1 MSEGGE
7 VKNVVASK
15 MRDMDLVYLTNIVN
29 AVGGS
34 FGITLFLKGT
44 VISGLMI
51 SGKEYY
57 STLAENL
64 ALVGDVGENLAQHFS
79 RVADDVYT
87 PVSESESIP
96 ANFIHMKDVKIKSGT
111 GEFDEMQNALLR
123 LKIEEID
130 GHIVGNVS

>member
-1 MSEGGE
+1 MSEDRE

-15 MRDMDLVYLTNIVN
+15 MRDMDLVYLANIVN

-64 ALVGDVGENLAQHFS
+64 AQVGDIGENLAEHFA

-96 ANFIHMKDVKIKSGT
+96 ANFIHMKDLRIKSGN
-111 GEFDEMQNALLR
+111 GEFDEMHNALLR

>member
-1 MSEGGE
+1 MSEDRT

-34 FGITLFLKGT
+34 FGITLFLKGS

-57 STLAENL
+57 ATLAERL
-64 ALVGDVGENLAQHFS
+64 AEVGDVGENLAQHFLQ
-79 RVADDVYT
+79 VADDVYT
-87 PVSESESIP
+87 HAAENESIP
-96 ANFIHMKDVKIKSGT
+96 ANFIHMKEVKIKSGS
-111 GEFDEMQNALLR
+111 GEFSEMSDALLR

>member
-1 MSEGGE
+1 MSEDSA

-34 FGITLFLKGT
+34 FGITLFLKGSI
-44 VISGLMI
+44 VSGLMI
-51 SGKEYY
+51 SGQEYY
-57 STLAENL
+57 ATLAERL
-64 ALVGDVGENLAQHFS
+64 AQVGDVGENLAQHFLQ
-79 RVADDVYT
+79 VADDVYT
-87 PVSESESIP
+87 NVAEIESIP
-96 ANFIHMKDVKIKSGT
+96 ANFIHMKDVQVRAGN
-111 GEFDEMQNALLR
+111 GEFSAMNDALLR

>member
-1 MSEGGE
+1 MSEDRA

-44 VISGLMI
+44 IISGLMI
-51 SGKEYY
+51 SGQEYY
-57 STLAENL
+57 STLAERL
-64 ALVGDVGENLAQHFS
+64 AQVGDVGENLAQHFLQ
-79 RVADDVYT
+79 VADDVYT
-87 PVSESESIP
+87 NAAENESIP
-96 ANFIHMKDVKIKSGT
+96 ANFIHMKEVQVRAGS
-111 GEFDEMQNALLR
+111 GEFSQMTDALLR